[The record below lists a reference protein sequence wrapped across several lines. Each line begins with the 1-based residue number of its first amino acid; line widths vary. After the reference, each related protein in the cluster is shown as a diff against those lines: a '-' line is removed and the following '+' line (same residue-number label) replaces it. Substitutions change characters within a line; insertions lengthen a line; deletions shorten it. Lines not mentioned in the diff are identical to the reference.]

1 MSDATTLDEKSTTA
15 EIVAEALDQW
25 VALTGVSQDQTT
37 FRMGDMDVYSM
48 NEVMKKAMEL
58 DPEGTTT
65 YLLLECFL
73 RDYLERKSF
82 TAAQIMKDYEK
93 TSAYLQ
99 KAELL
104 FSVVQSERALELA
117 SQFRARVTEG
127 VRHYKSDRDDV
138 MEMINDADVLPFLRR
153 DALHSLESLKPYQF
167 LRGPASTGPA
177 QVIEHIY
184 QAWNI
189 NDLLIALRD
198 MPVSGIA
205 VVLLRDPAHPDRSY
219 FSFAMRN
226 GENVILFTDKNKPAY
241 PGQEDVLA
249 GRGSRGT
256 GRSYMSR
263 AWSNHF
269 PYQIIKTGFN
279 EKGDVYFKP
288 ETTPVAAGKAVV
300 PLMKMSDLP
309 PEQVVWLTMMLS
321 LISEKFWKQSWQA
334 EALSYTG
341 EMVRNKALLVTDGR
355 GENLPMANDYAPIAL
370 DDVKVDDIT
379 REALDAQLER
389 PTQGVHAWME
399 ERYRDTVTHDIV
411 NQWFTDAGTALMLP
425 RTPEE
430 HSPPQRRNHEVTKQV
445 APGIFAVE
453 TRNSLPSWEQPK
465 GYKLQT
471 FSATDFGTEEE
482 IRNDRIWV
490 ARHNFAKQIQKA
502 ADDEH
507 KLRAAEVA
515 AWYNKAVEK
524 NLPYLLQ
531 QIAEF
536 SLKQKAGTVERGDHF
551 IRFAPV
557 KDHEWRYDYRTDNPM
572 GEGVWGSGKWRCV
585 LTDAVSTYR
594 AMFVPRTA
602 QDLALLCGCEID
614 GLPDVLQHWS
624 KNKDYVGNHLLN
636 RLDPMDTIV
645 ENPWKKF
652 GAQVNVFLSKRGL
665 AQIEKRHG

>member
-1 MSDATTLDEKSTTA
+1 MSDAATLDETSTTA
-15 EIVAEALDQW
+15 DIVAEALDQW
-25 VALTGVSQDQTT
+25 VALTGVKQDQTRFT
-37 FRMGDMDVYSM
+37 MGDMDVHSM
-48 NEVMKKAMEL
+48 NEVMKEAMEL

-82 TAAQIMKDYEK
+82 TAAQIMKDYDA

-127 VRHYKSDRDDV
+127 VRHYKADRDDV
-138 MEMINDADVLPFLRR
+138 IEVINDADILPFLRR

-219 FSFAMRN
+219 FAFAMRN

-269 PYQIIKTGFN
+269 PYQIIKTGFDDR
-279 EKGDVYFKP
+279 GDVYFKP

-309 PEQVVWLTMMLS
+309 PAQVVWLTMMLS

-341 EMVRNKALLVTDGR
+341 EMVRNKALLVTDAR
-355 GENLPMANDYAPIAL
+355 GENLPVAKGYAPIAL
-370 DDVKVDDIT
+370 DEVKVDDIT
-379 REALDAQLER
+379 SAALDAQLER
-389 PTQGVHAWME
+389 PTQGVNSWME
-399 ERYRDTVTHDIV
+399 DRYRDTVTHEVV
-411 NQWFTDAGTALMLP
+411 NQWFTAHGTQLMLP
-425 RTPEE
+425 REPSEG
-430 HSPPQRRNHEVTKQV
+430 SMPRRRGDEITKQI
-445 APGIFAVE
+445 APGIIAVE
-453 TRNSLPSWEQPK
+453 TNNSLPHWEQPT

-471 FSATDFGTEEE
+471 FSGTDFGTEKE
-482 IRNDRIWV
+482 IGADRIWI
-490 ARHNFAKQIQKA
+490 ARHNFAKQIQKT
-502 ADDEH
+502 ADEEH
-507 KLRAAEVA
+507 TQRAGEVA
-515 AWYNKAVEK
+515 KWYNEALWK

-531 QIAEF
+531 QVAEF
-536 SLKQKAGTVERGDHF
+536 SLKQKAGTVVRGEQF
-551 IRFAPV
+551 IRFAPI
-557 KDHEWRYDYRTDNPM
+557 KDQEWSYNYRTDNPL
-572 GEGVWGSGKWRCV
+572 GEGVWGGGKWRCV
-585 LTDAVSTYR
+585 LTEAVSTYR
-594 AMFVPRTA
+594 AMFMPRTA

-624 KNKDYVGNHLLN
+624 KEKDYVGNHLLN
-636 RLDPMDTIV
+636 RLDPMDTLV
-645 ENPWKKF
+645 KNPWRSF
-652 GAQVNVFLSKRGL
+652 GAEVNLFLSKRGL
-665 AQIEKRHG
+665 AQIEKRHA